1 MAEADISNLITV
13 AMEDKVSKPL
23 GKINETLTSTVE
35 LLTKLGKK
43 FDDISKTNLS
53 TLAKE
58 IDKVKNASVDIKS
71 PAGRFSVSKDSKA
84 SQKSIDKAIDAHSD
98 SVAKQTELLNKELE
112 HFDELIAAKLE
123 KDAAYIKDINNR
135 ISKRTRAKNLNAKTR
150 NIDAKTALI
159 EVQKQLLQESGQRR
173 FTNDWSGGKASIISG
188 LNQRLKNQHGVVGLI
203 SRAGERLGANN
214 STWFGRTFG
223 GVVKSGTSGGLG
235 VNAGALALGGFT
247 AAVGAA
253 VKAMYDFRK
262 AALDAYGS
270 MQKLAV
276 NMEVVYG
283 SKVESSSAFEGI
295 QKYATKSPFGISQTT
310 EMAVLLKQS
319 GVYASELQKTLEM
332 IGDVSSGNEE
342 KMKRIANNYA
352 QIQAIGH
359 ASMLDMRQFAYA
371 GLPIYE
377 EVAKTMKTDQASL
390 RNMISDGKVTAEV
403 IEKTFKRMTG
413 EGGTFNG
420 AVSKGAKTRAA
431 REINLQDIK
440 SVSMANWGDYFWNT
454 GSSGNSLAQSIL
466 GAKENFWK
474 IIGSVGKSAS
484 ISQNANF
491 AESSKIRL
499 DTLREAYA
507 QALAANNEP
516 LAKSLGKEIQ
526 EYRNSIINEEAV
538 VAALAEKG
546 MREMGVNDKTIVS
559 NEETEDVLFKLKN
572 ILEKEGRLIYYSSGY
587 EEALSEER
595 IKHLLESAEAGYLNT
610 NAMDEMTRSLGF
622 SSIGAEM
629 EVNQLL
635 NYLKNTMTESEF
647 YARLEAFS
655 KQTGKGEKAVAI
667 YTSLLTKLTRE
678 SEDYYNKQ
686 AGAADSL
693 ASWTAKFKSDWE
705 QSEEGQR
712 QKKREYESKYSEVS
726 GKVNA
731 MIPYWDNSTHSFN
744 QEALKK
750 KKKESLE
757 KGEVFSIWDTVAS
770 INGKDGFITNAKKLS
785 LGKDTIQM
793 DRKNTNLNQ
802 LRTNIDDAIFALTE
816 AGVGGEKYVKE
827 LQKFQKS
834 YKSLD
839 YTSASKDINDFS
851 ESLEKLLVIF
861 KKSDNEDI
869 RNIGTSLALQREGIT
884 NVSPMA
890 KDKGDEFTSLWKRI
904 FAGATGYDASKIG
917 ARSPETMLSEY
928 VKDSVKNIG
937 GGSIASLI
945 SSGLTGH
952 DIGKNL
958 AWTSN
963 RAQGDA
969 YRSKVSQ
976 IDWGSSITNMME
988 NALSMN
994 EPVKQAAA
1002 SLSGFSNAMKKELSV
1017 YEKLTTDMY
1026 TVGEDWSTI
1035 SKMSRDEKER
1045 LQNAFQSNA
1054 LIDSTGKT
1062 YSMDYS
1068 SEKDEFVISDPALEQ
1083 FMGMT
1088 FDEVRELARG
1098 GKLDKET
1105 QKIVNGLTLNKEGII
1120 KKLDVQRKSL
1130 ENLEKLVSTANQIAN
1145 ATYELQ
1151 KQAAEKR
1158 GASAAGSDIG
1168 VMALE
1173 EAMRKAMK
1181 GSKADKSQSS
1191 KALREMQDSQT
1202 RELLKPVLSKFGSSL
1217 ATIDTNKTSY
1227 EEFAKANPELAKSI
1241 KAKDYDNYRKAASA
1255 YQNSNSEIERY
1266 NILVTLMEQFEDLF
1280 IELINAA
1287 GEVKNANISG
1297 EGRTNADK
1305 MTSMSKD
1312 LEDLLAHGSYRKG
1325 VYTDEKGEH
1334 RNSYKQQMLL
1344 NSLGMGDEKF
1354 GPMAQGLANSAF
1366 IAQGKYYGT
1375 TKNLAVG
1382 DTGSLGLGNKIMMDQ
1397 LRKRGLSELKD
1408 DNEAQARFETAID
1421 SGDMTSAASELGDNW
1436 DKIVD
1441 KSAEYLL
1448 NLADAGLSLKELG
1461 RELGSIAQSAT
1472 GDLISSSFETMGES
1486 LASGSDSAE
1495 ALQQNFK
1502 KMVSSMFSEAGK
1514 LLTLA
1519 GLNMAAKAGSF
1530 PMILAGL
1537 GIAAAGAGMS
1547 FLSGILGAEEKDNDK
1562 GNSELERLLKVKED
1576 LQELL
1581 KQAREDSVYYE
1592 KTVRHKNAISAN
1604 ADFTT
1609 KKVNDAIITPSG
1621 DVIST
1626 HPDDYL
1632 IATKTPH
1639 SLVNAGKG
1647 GAPTINF
1654 SVVDKSTGIK
1664 VTQQKSSYDED
1675 KNEIDFEAII
1685 ESKVTEI
1692 IATSKGDEAFNARQ
1706 ARING
1711 RSVIA

>member
-188 LNQRLKNQHGVVGLI
+188 LNQRMKNQHGVVGLI
-203 SRAGERLGANN
+203 SRAGERLGANKD
-214 STWFGRTFG
+214 SWIGRHFGSVMKAGTAG
-223 GVVKSGTSGGLG
+223 GVG
-235 VNAGALALGGFT
+235 VNAGALALGGFAT
-247 AAVGAA
+247 AIGAA
-253 VKAMYDFRK
+253 TTAIMKFRE
-262 AALDAYGS
+262 ASLDAYGS
-270 MQKLAV
+270 MQKLSV

-283 SKVESSSAFEGI
+283 SKTESSAAFEGI

-319 GVYASELQKTLEM
+319 GVYASELQDTLEM

-390 RNMISDGKVTAEV
+390 RNMISDGKVTSEV
-403 IEKTFKRMTG
+403 IEQTFKRMTSS
-413 EGGTFNG
+413 GGTFYG
-420 AVSKGAKTRAA
+420 AVNKGAQTRAA
-431 REINLQDIK
+431 RQINLQDIK
-440 SVSMANWGDYFWNT
+440 TVAQSNWGDWLWNKN
-454 GSSGNSLAQSIL
+454 GKDRSIAQEWMGI
-466 GAKENFWK
+466 KENFWK
-474 IIGSVGKSAS
+474 IYGSIGKHVAINNNESY
-484 ISQNANF
+484 AN
-491 AESSKIRL
+491 SKTKQL

-507 QALAANNEP
+507 KALAENNDALARALGKQLDEYRNKIIDEDAATAALAAKGMEELNIRDESRISYAEEKNVM
-516 LAKSLGKEIQ
+516 EIMKNLVQ
-526 EYRNSIINEEAV
+526 TSGSMTDKYGQTRALNDEEVSKV
-538 VAALAEKG
+538 VEAALN
-546 MREMGVNDKTIVS
+546 GVNLYGSTIGDS
-559 NEETEDVLFKLKN
+559 TFSLAGQAEIEF
-572 ILEKEGRLIYYSSGY
+572 GQYF
-587 EEALSEER
+587 AL
-595 IKHLLESAEAGYLNT
+595 
-610 NAMDEMTRSLGF
+610 
-622 SSIGAEM
+622 
-629 EVNQLL
+629 
-635 NYLKNTMTESEF
+635 LKNTVDENEF
-647 YARLEAFS
+647 FKALEEYS
-655 KQTGKGEKAVAI
+655 KKIKNSSKATAI
-667 YTSLLTKLTRE
+667 YTTELSKMTRE
-678 SEDYYNKQ
+678 AQDYYNKQ
-686 AGAADSL
+686 AGLSESL
-693 ASWTAKFKSDWE
+693 AGLSSKFKSDWE
-705 QSEEGQR
+705 QSSEGQL
-712 QKKREYESKYSEVS
+712 KKRKDYENQYTKWANEAGSL
-726 GKVNA
+726 
-731 MIPYWDNSTHSFN
+731 MPYWDNKTHTLN
-744 QEALKK
+744 QSALTKAKEEAQK
-750 KKKESLE
+750 
-757 KGEVFSIWDTVAS
+757 KGEIFSIFDTVA
-770 INGKDGFITNAKKLS
+770 K
-785 LGKDTIQM
+785 M
-793 DRKNTNLNQ
+793 DRNGFYTNSKTLDISKRGIAGDKDKLILKQ
-802 LRTNIDDAIFALTE
+802 LFQNIEDAKFALSDFG
-816 AGVGGEKYVKE
+816 AGSEKYIKQLE
-827 LQKFQKS
+827 EFEK
-834 YKSLD
+834 YKNINPVD
-839 YTSASKDINDFS
+839 SKQTEKMIVAFS
-851 ESLEKLLVIF
+851 KLEKALTGENV
-861 KKSDNEDI
+861 EDERI
-869 RNIGTSLALQREGIT
+869 RNIGRSLSQQREGIDSIT
-884 NVSPMA
+884 PMA
-890 KDKGDEFTSLWKRI
+890 KDKGDEFVSLWKRI

-1325 VYTDEKGEH
+1325 IYTDEKGEH

-1421 SGDMTSAASELGDNW
+1421 SGDMTSAASELGDTW
-1436 DKIVD
+1436 DNIVD